1 MTVCIVYLFL
11 FIYKSA
17 IYIYRHT
24 IIKYKSTIYNLL
36 KKGVTCEFFL
46 KLITLNDRQLQK
58 LIKLVKQNP
67 PSNQKVVLLIA
78 PNCQINLWF
87 FT

>member
-36 KKGVTCEFFL
+36 KKGVTCEFFFEANYIKWSTATEVDQTCKTKSSVQPKSGSTNST
-46 KLITLNDRQLQK
+46 KLPD
-58 LIKLVKQNP
+58 
-67 PSNQKVVLLIA
+67 
-78 PNCQINLWF
+78 
-87 FT
+87 